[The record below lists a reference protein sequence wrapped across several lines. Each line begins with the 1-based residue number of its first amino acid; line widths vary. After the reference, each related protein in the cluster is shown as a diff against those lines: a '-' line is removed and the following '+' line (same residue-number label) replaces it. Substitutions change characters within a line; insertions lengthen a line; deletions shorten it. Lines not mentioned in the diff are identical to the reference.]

1 MKFLEDKPSCRFAN
15 AMAGVSGAVTA
26 AAVGECMMYSEV
38 LQYPESPFVSAP
50 LQRAPEESSPPY
62 LEPIV
67 LGSSGNIF
75 TLVEG
80 LPSWRLCE
88 SPEAENFSLGA
99 HASSNSAASQTAI
112 PGGQQTSPSQQAG
125 AQECAICG
133 DKSTGKHYGAFS
145 CDGCKGFFR
154 RSVRRSHVYAC
165 RSNRHCV
172 MDKDKRNQCRYCRL
186 RKCFRAGMRKEAVQN
201 ERDRI
206 SVRRTSYEDVSQSTS
221 LSVSTLLHAETAS
234 RQHVAPADVNN
245 RRAASLED
253 VAQSMKQQLLVLVE
267 WAKLIPCFCEL
278 PLDDQVAL
286 LRAHAGEHLILGVA
300 KRSLAVTEVLLLGN
314 ESVITRQNGDP
325 DVGYVASRILDE
337 IVQPMRDVH
346 IDDTE
351 YACLKALV
359 FFDPVAPGL
368 SNVPKVK
375 QFRHQVQIN
384 LEDYINDRQYE
395 ERGRFGE
402 ILLLLPSLQSICWK
416 MIEQIQFAKLFGMAR
431 IDNLLAE
438 MLLGGA
444 NTDGGEVPLNSPASG
459 AMVASPGMDELMCGA
474 DVVGG
479 AGANTG
485 GSVLMSGAAPPP
497 TPALGEYTG
506 MLANASNDPSLKA
519 SHIMLSLA
527 EQSINNSNS
536 GASPPPSISSPSPS
550 MSSSSSSPAL
560 SSRHPGSLHHRIH
573 QQQQQQ
579 QQQQHPQQYE
589 QLVHLSPPDGSLL
602 GHHRQAQQHHIP
614 ISAGISS
621 SGGHHINSPP
631 NLMANGSDQM
641 TVSVAPGHG
650 FKVEVSNGH
659 GQLFKQE
666 AL

>member
-1 MKFLEDKPSCRFAN
+1 M
-15 AMAGVSGAVTA
+15 
-26 AAVGECMMYSEV
+26 
-38 LQYPESPFVSAP
+38 
-50 LQRAPEESSPPY
+50 
-62 LEPIV
+62 
-67 LGSSGNIF
+67 
-75 TLVEG
+75 
-80 LPSWRLCE
+80 
-88 SPEAENFSLGA
+88 
-99 HASSNSAASQTAI
+99 
-112 PGGQQTSPSQQAG
+112 TSTF
-125 AQECAICG
+125 IL
-133 DKSTGKHYGAFS
+133 S

-154 RSVRRSHVYAC
+154 RSVRRNHVYAC
-165 RSNRHCV
+165 RANRHCV

-186 RKCFRAGMRKEAVQN
+186 RKCFRAGMKKEAVQN

-206 SVRRTSYEDVSQSTS
+206 SVRRTSYEDVSQSTA
-221 LSVSTLLHAETAS
+221 LSVNTLLHAETAS
-234 RQHVAPADVNN
+234 RQHNDSQITPADVSN

-300 KRSLAVTEVLLLGN
+300 KRSLAVAEVLLLGN

-368 SNVPKVK
+368 TNVPKVK
-375 QFRHQVQIN
+375 QFRRQVQIN
-384 LEDYINDRQYE
+384 LEDYINDRQYD

-444 NTDGGEVPLNSPASG
+444 NTVEGGEVPLNSPASG
-459 AMVASPGMDELMCGA
+459 AMVASPGMDELMCPQ

-479 AGANTG
+479 ASTTSSTN
-485 GSVLMSGAAPPP
+485 VLMSGAAPAPP
-497 TPALGEYTG
+497 PQAVPGIGEYTN
-506 MLANASNDPSLKA
+506 MLASASSDPNLKA
-519 SHIMLSLA
+519 SHMMLSLA

-536 GASPPPSISSPSPS
+536 GASPSPALSINSTSSPAMSPSSSSPSPS
-550 MSSSSSSPAL
+550 
-560 SSRHPGSLHHRIH
+560 SSRLLHQHRLHLNHHQQHQFEQMVHLASPDGGLHHHH
-573 QQQQQQ
+573 QQQQ
-579 QQQQHPQQYE
+579 
-589 QLVHLSPPDGSLL
+589 HLSPPPPLL
-602 GHHRQAQQHHIP
+602 
-614 ISAGISS
+614 
-621 SGGHHINSPP
+621 
-631 NLMANGSDQM
+631 MTNGSDQGH
-641 TVSVAPGHG
+641 TYKVDVA
-650 FKVEVSNGH
+650 NGH
-659 GQLFKQE
+659 GQIFKQEAQIFKQE

>member
-1 MKFLEDKPSCRFAN
+1 MDYQCPVMPHHQLYPDPKYDFFYMPRGPL
-15 AMAGVSGAVTA
+15 
-26 AAVGECMMYSEV
+26 SE
-38 LQYPESPFVSAP
+38 
-50 LQRAPEESSPPY
+50 
-62 LEPIV
+62 EP
-67 LGSSGNIF
+67 
-75 TLVEG
+75 
-80 LPSWRLCE
+80 E

-99 HASSNSAASQTAI
+99 HSGNSASSQTTGH
-112 PGGQQTSPSQQAG
+112 GGQQTSPPQQTG

-154 RSVRRSHVYAC
+154 RSVRRNHVYAC
-165 RSNRHCV
+165 RANRHCV

-186 RKCFRAGMRKEAVQN
+186 RKCFRAGMKKEAVQN

-221 LSVSTLLHAETAS
+221 LSVNTLLHAETAS
-234 RQHVAPADVNN
+234 RQHNDPQVPVADVSS

-300 KRSLAVTEVLLLGN
+300 KRSLAVAEVLLLGN

-346 IDDTE
+346 VDDTE

-375 QFRHQVQIN
+375 QFRRQVQIN
-384 LEDYINDRQYE
+384 LEDYINDRQYD

-444 NTDGGEVPLNSPASG
+444 NTVDGSDVPLSSPASG
-459 AMVASPGMDELMCGA
+459 AMDELMCAG

-479 AGANTG
+479 AGTTNNP
-485 GSVLMSGAAPPP
+485 SVLMSGAAPAAPG
-497 TPALGEYTG
+497 LGEYTN
-506 MLANASNDPSLKA
+506 MLVSASNDPNLKA

-536 GASPPPSISSPSPS
+536 GASPPPPSSVNSASSPAMSP
-550 MSSSSSSPAL
+550 SSSSP
-560 SSRHPGSLHHRIH
+560 SSASSTRLHPGSLHQHRLHLSH
-573 QQQQQQ
+573 QQQFEQMVHMASPDSSLHHHHQQ
-579 QQQQHPQQYE
+579 
-589 QLVHLSPPDGSLL
+589 HLSPPPPLL
-602 GHHRQAQQHHIP
+602 MTNGADQV
-614 ISAGISS
+614 GVT
-621 SGGHHINSPP
+621 SGR
-631 NLMANGSDQM
+631 
-641 TVSVAPGHG
+641 G
-650 FKVEVSNGH
+650 FKVEVTKGH
-659 GQLFKQE
+659 GQMFKQE

>member
-1 MKFLEDKPSCRFAN
+1 MPQSPTPTNPVCHWV
-15 AMAGVSGAVTA
+15 GGSAVT
-26 AAVGECMMYSEV
+26 
-38 LQYPESPFVSAP
+38 
-50 LQRAPEESSPPY
+50 
-62 LEPIV
+62 
-67 LGSSGNIF
+67 GSSGLGLAQTSF
-75 TLVEG
+75 TPLLVTPGHSRSLQDWPG
-80 LPSWRLCE
+80 LVVSPITSESLWGFPAFKFQSQ

-99 HASSNSAASQTAI
+99 HPGNSAGSQTAGH
-112 PGGQQTSPSQQAG
+112 GGQQTSPPQQAG

-154 RSVRRSHVYAC
+154 RSVRRNHVYAC
-165 RSNRHCV
+165 RSNRHCI

-186 RKCFRAGMRKEAVQN
+186 RKCFRAGMKKEAVQN

-206 SVRRTSYEDVSQSTS
+206 SVRRTSYEDVTQSTA
-221 LSVSTLLHAETAS
+221 LSVNTLLHAETAS
-234 RQHVAPADVNN
+234 RQHVLPADVNS

-368 SNVPKVK
+368 TNVLKVK
-375 QFRHQVQIN
+375 QFRRQVQIN
-384 LEDYINDRQYE
+384 LEDYINDRQYD

-444 NTDGGEVPLNSPASG
+444 NPVEGSEVPLNSPASG
-459 AMVASPGMDELMCGA
+459 AMVASPGMDEIMCAA

-479 AGANTG
+479 TG
-485 GSVLMSGAAPPP
+485 TNSSNSVLMSGAAPAPQ
-497 TPALGEYTG
+497 PATAPGMGEYTN
-506 MLANASNDPSLKA
+506 MLVSASSDPNLKA

-536 GASPPPSISSPSPS
+536 GASPPPPPPSVNTVSSPTMSPTSPSPS
-550 MSSSSSSPAL
+550 ST
-560 SSRHPGSLHHRIH
+560 SRHHMSGLHHHRLHPNH
-573 QQQQQQ
+573 QQQQFEHMVHMTSPDRSMHHH
-579 QQQQHPQQYE
+579 QQQH
-589 QLVHLSPPDGSLL
+589 HLS
-602 GHHRQAQQHHIP
+602 
-614 ISAGISS
+614 
-621 SGGHHINSPP
+621 SPP
-631 NLMANGSDQM
+631 PLLMTNGSDQ
-641 TVSVAPGHG
+641 VGVASGRS
-650 FKVEVSNGH
+650 FKVEVANGH